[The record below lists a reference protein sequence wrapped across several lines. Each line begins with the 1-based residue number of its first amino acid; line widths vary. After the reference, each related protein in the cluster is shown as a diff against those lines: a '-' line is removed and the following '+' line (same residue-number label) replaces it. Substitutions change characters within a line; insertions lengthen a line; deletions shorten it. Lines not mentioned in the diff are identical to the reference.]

1 MGILKKE
8 EFLLWKIQ
16 KVSTMIKRR
25 LKMKYKVRYSL
36 KKIREMK
43 KKDPLKFKQLER
55 ESRLVFGGN
64 EDV

>member
-1 MGILKKE
+1 
-8 EFLLWKIQ
+8 
-16 KVSTMIKRR
+16 
-25 LKMKYKVRYSL
+25 MKYKVRYSL